1 MSQAHQIVF
10 ETADMV
16 FRFLLNLFSFLAP
29 PWDVF
34 MNMIFTF
41 AENTSDKTISVE
53 AKI

>member
-1 MSQAHQIVF
+1 MAHAHQIVF
-10 ETADMV
+10 QIADLL
-16 FRFLLNLFSFLAP
+16 FRFLLSLFSFLAP
-29 PWDVF
+29 LWDAF